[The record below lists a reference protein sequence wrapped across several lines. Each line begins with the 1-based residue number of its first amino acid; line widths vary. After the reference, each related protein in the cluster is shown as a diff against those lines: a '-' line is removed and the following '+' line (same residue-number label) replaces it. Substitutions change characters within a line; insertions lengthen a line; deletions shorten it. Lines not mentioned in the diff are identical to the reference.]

1 LWNPEGSAKIV
12 HIDYMASDYGVY
24 YHPVLELL
32 GSVVENVKYI
42 TNHLSKVAEPTISK
56 QCKGLTEEYAKWQER
71 PEVHRSSGLVHP
83 LHFIRT
89 LQSMV
94 SKDTTVCVDVG
105 SVYIYFMRF
114 FFAYEPRRLLC
125 SDGQQTLGVG
135 MPWAIAASL
144 TQDPPCSEKV
154 ISVSGDGGFMF
165 SSQELSTAVQQGCN
179 ITHFIWN
186 DEAYNMV
193 EFQEV
198 MKYGRSSGV
207 KLGGVDFVKFAEAF
221 GAKGF
226 RISDSSDVEK
236 VMKEALAHKG
246 VSLVDVAIDYSG
258 NLQLAENLVEDAG
271 N

>member
-1 LWNPEGSAKIV
+1 
-12 HIDYMASDYGVY
+12 
-24 YHPVLELL
+24 
-32 GSVVENVKYI
+32 
-42 TNHLSKVAEPTISK
+42 
-56 QCKGLTEEYAKWQER
+56 
-71 PEVHRSSGLVHP
+71 
-83 LHFIRT
+83 
-89 LQSMV
+89 
-94 SKDTTVCVDVG
+94 
-105 SVYIYFMRF
+105 
-114 FFAYEPRRLLC
+114 
-125 SDGQQTLGVG
+125 

-198 MKYGRSSGV
+198 MKYGRSSGI

-226 RISDSSDVEK
+226 RISDSSEVEK
-236 VMKEALAHKG
+236 VMKEALAYKG

-258 NLQLAENLVEDAG
+258 NLQLAENLMQDAG

>member
-1 LWNPEGSAKIV
+1 
-12 HIDYMASDYGVY
+12 
-24 YHPVLELL
+24 
-32 GSVVENVKYI
+32 
-42 TNHLSKVAEPTISK
+42 
-56 QCKGLTEEYAKWQER
+56 
-71 PEVHRSSGLVHP
+71 
-83 LHFIRT
+83 
-89 LQSMV
+89 
-94 SKDTTVCVDVG
+94 
-105 SVYIYFMRF
+105 
-114 FFAYEPRRLLC
+114 
-125 SDGQQTLGVG
+125 

-144 TQDPPCSEKV
+144 TQSPPCSEKV

-226 RISDSSDVEK
+226 RISDSSEVEK
-236 VMKEALAHKG
+236 VMKEALAYEG

-258 NLQLAENLVEDAG
+258 NLQLAENLVGDAG